1 MVRKTDSYDV
11 VIIGAGPNG
20 LSAGIYLARKGL
32 QVLIIEAAT
41 QVGGGTRTAQLTL
54 EGFHHDVCS
63 AVHPS
68 GYLSP
73 YFRELDLKNYGL
85 EWVFPKVSVA
95 HPLDNEPAVIL
106 SKSVAE
112 TAENLGVDKK
122 AYQRILQ
129 PLANHVD
136 WLMEDSLRPLGL
148 FKHPIFM
155 TRFGM
160 KAALPA
166 TLFSKLAFK
175 GKRAKALF
183 AGCTAHSILPFDK
196 FFTTALGLVFLANG
210 HAVDWPVAK
219 GGSQS
224 IANALLKCFQEA
236 GGEVLL
242 SMKIENYKELPSA
255 KAYLFDTDP
264 LQVATI
270 AANELPI
277 SYKNRLQQYNFG
289 PGVFKIDYALREAI
303 PWKDPRCLEASTV
316 HIGGTFEEIAKAEK
330 EAWQGQ
336 HSEKPYVLL
345 AQQSQFDNTRSPKG
359 QHTCWAYCHVPN
371 GSTADKSVIIENQ
384 IERFAPGFKDIIL
397 AKHSMNTK
405 AFHTYNPN
413 YVGGAVTGGAADIT
427 QLFTR
432 PVARYNPYNTPN
444 PKIFMCS
451 ASTPP
456 GGGVHGMNGYWAAKS
471 VYDSMKNGGN
481 KSIT

>member
-1 MVRKTDSYDV
+1 MVKSTDSYDV
-11 VIIGAGPNG
+11 VIIGSGPNG

-32 QVLIIEAAT
+32 QVLIIEAAN
-41 QVGGGTRTAQLTL
+41 QVGGGTRTAELTL
-54 EGFHHDVCS
+54 DGFHHDVCS

-73 YFRELDLKNYGL
+73 YFKELDLEQYGL
-85 EWVFPKVSVA
+85 KWVFPKASVA
-95 HPLDNEPAVIL
+95 HPLDNDAAVIL
-106 SKSVAE
+106 SKSVEE
-112 TAENLGVDKK
+112 TAANLGVDKK
-122 AYQRILQ
+122 AYQRIMQ
-129 PLANHVD
+129 PIAKHVD
-136 WLMEDSLRPLGL
+136 WLMEDSLRPLGM
-148 FKHPIFM
+148 FKHPFFM

-166 TLFSKLAFK
+166 TLFSKLAFN

-224 IANALLKCFQEA
+224 IANALLKCFKEA
-236 GGEVLL
+236 GGEILL
-242 SMKIENYKELPSA
+242 STKIENYNELPSA

-264 LQVATI
+264 WQVASI
-270 AANELPI
+270 AENELPT
-277 SYKNRLQQYNFG
+277 SYKKRLRKYNFG
-289 PGVFKIDYALREAI
+289 PGVFKIDYALGEPI

-330 EAWQGQ
+330 EAWQGI

-345 AQQSQFDNTRSPKG
+345 AQQSQFDDTRSPEG

-371 GSTADKSVIIENQ
+371 GSVEDKSEIIENQ

-405 AFHTYNPN
+405 AFQTYNSN

-432 PVARYNPYNTPN
+432 PVARFNPYSTPN

-471 VYDSMKNGGN
+471 VL
-481 KSIT
+481 KSV

>member
-1 MVRKTDSYDV
+1 MVRYTNSYDV
-11 VIIGAGPNG
+11 VIVGSGPNG

-32 QVLIIEAAT
+32 KVLIIEAAE
-41 QVGGGTRTAQLTL
+41 QVGGGTRTAELTL
-54 EGFHHDVCS
+54 ADFHHDVCS

-73 YFRELDLKNYGL
+73 YFKELNLGQYGL
-85 EWVFPKVSVA
+85 EWVFPKASVA
-95 HPLDNEPAVIL
+95 HPLDNEDAVIL
-106 SKSVAE
+106 SKSVEE
-112 TAENLGVDKK
+112 TAANLGIDNTVYK
-122 AYQRILQ
+122 RILQ
-129 PLANHVD
+129 PLADHVD

-148 FKHPIFM
+148 FKHPLFM

-166 TLFSKLAFK
+166 TWFSKLAFK
-175 GKRAKALF
+175 GVRAKALF

-224 IANALLKCFQEA
+224 IANALLNCFKAA
-236 GGEVLL
+236 GGELLL
-242 SMKIENYKELPSA
+242 STKVESYSELPSA
-255 KAYLFDTDP
+255 NAYLFDTDP
-264 LQVATI
+264 LQVASI
-270 AANELPI
+270 ASNELPT
-277 SYKNRLQQYNFG
+277 SYTNRLRKYNFG
-289 PGVFKIDYALREAI
+289 PGVFKIDYALSEAI

-330 EAWQGQ
+330 EAWQGL

-345 AQQSQFDNTRSPKG
+345 AQQSQFDETRSPNG

-371 GSTADKSVIIENQ
+371 GSEEDQSEIIENQ
-384 IERFAPGFKDIIL
+384 IERFAPGFKNTIL

-413 YVGGAVTGGAADIT
+413 YVGGAVTGGAADIS

-432 PVARYNPYNTPN
+432 PVARFNPYSTPN

-451 ASTPP
+451 AATPP

-471 VYDSMKNGGN
+471 VYK
-481 KSIT
+481 KLEKLKK